1 MHLLSSRPRRQRTGD
16 PDGIGV
22 EYLEV
27 FCNPNAYATAF
38 EAKLLIT
45 LATSQGVKV
54 TTEAR
59 LSAVKSDLEQFLEA
73 HT

>member
-1 MHLLSSRPRRQRTGD
+1 MTMLLHNAGD

-22 EYLEV
+22 EFLEV

-59 LSAVKSDLEQFLEA
+59 LSAIKSDLDQFLEA
-73 HT
+73 CS

>member
-1 MHLLSSRPRRQRTGD
+1 M
-16 PDGIGV
+16 
-22 EYLEV
+22 

-59 LSAVKSDLEQFLEA
+59 LSAIKSDLEQFLDA
-73 HT
+73 CN

>member
-1 MHLLSSRPRRQRTGD
+1 M
-16 PDGIGV
+16 
-22 EYLEV
+22 

-38 EAKLLIT
+38 EAKLLVT

-59 LSAVKSDLEQFLEA
+59 LSAIKSDLDQFLEA
-73 HT
+73 CS